1 MTNKTL
7 ARVRVRVGVS
17 AWIKIYIRHTE
28 NTELLPFFLQF
39 LSYVSR
45 KNFMDSTKHCILG
58 TQQFR
63 PRELASQMNLSMD
76 NGWGIIRCIVDYC
89 MSLSDGKY
97 LILKDPN
104 KASRNLL

>member
-1 MTNKTL
+1 
-7 ARVRVRVGVS
+7 
-17 AWIKIYIRHTE
+17 
-28 NTELLPFFLQF
+28 
-39 LSYVSR
+39 
-45 KNFMDSTKHCILG
+45 MDSTKHCILG

-89 MSLSDGKY
+89 MGLEDGKY

-104 KASRNLL
+104 KVLKKTPLKIGTLKWFSDEKLFVIFFT